1 MKKYVLP
8 VLMWMVILKVG
19 VVAIYLAGNWPGAL
33 VGDRDVPEEVASP
46 VPVSVEPVSSSAPVS
61 PAVQVKQQGVPA
73 EPVRQKGLPAISLMA
88 SASAADTAD
97 AVAPGDAREPATA
110 DPVTQEQMAL
120 QLAAERET
128 LLEREKY
135 LERQEA
141 RLTELKEEITRKIDE
156 LTLLREEILA
166 TMDQKNEIQE
176 AEVKHLI
183 KIYSTMK
190 PQKVAQL
197 IEQLDIDL
205 VTALFS
211 RMKGDVVGDILSFV
225 DSETGARI
233 TRGLFP
239 EKTAENTM
247 P

>member
-8 VLMWMVILKVG
+8 VLIWMIILKVG
-19 VVAIYLAGNWPGAL
+19 VVAVYLAGNRPGVL
-33 VGDRDVPEEVASP
+33 VGDRNVPEQVT
-46 VPVSVEPVSSSAPVS
+46 APVS
-61 PAVQVKQQGVPA
+61 L
-73 EPVRQKGLPAISLMA
+73 EPGLPAGQLAAPVQQVSLPALSLMS
-88 SASAADTAD
+88 SANAADTAHAAD
-97 AVAPGDAREPATA
+97 TANALETGEQAGEPVVENTA
-110 DPVTQEQMAL
+110 TQEQMTA
-120 QLAAERET
+120 QLVAERET
-128 LLEREKY
+128 LLEKEKY

-141 RLTELKEEITRKIDE
+141 RLKELKEEITRKIEE

-166 TMDQKNEIQE
+166 TMELKNEIQE

-233 TRGLFP
+233 TQGLFP
-239 EKTAENTM
+239 EQTGENAM

>member
-1 MKKYVLP
+1 MKKYVMP
-8 VLMWMVILKVG
+8 VLLWMIILKMG
-19 VVAIYLAGNWPGAL
+19 VVAVYLAGDRPGVL
-33 VGDRDVPEEVASP
+33 VGDRDVPEAETA
-46 VPVSVEPVSSSAPVS
+46 PVSVALEPGSPAEQPSAPV
-61 PAVQVKQQGVPA
+61 
-73 EPVRQKGLPAISLMA
+73 EPVRQVRLPALSLMS
-88 SASAADTAD
+88 SANAADAAD
-97 AVAPGDAREPATA
+97 AVETGDAKEPVTA
-110 DPVTQEQMAL
+110 DSATQEQMAV
-120 QLAAERET
+120 QQAEERET

-141 RLTELKEEITRKIDE
+141 RLKELKEEITRKIDE

-166 TMDQKNEIQE
+166 TMEQKNEIQE

-239 EKTAENTM
+239 EQTVESTM

>member
-1 MKKYVLP
+1 MRKYVLP
-8 VLMWMVILKVG
+8 VLMWMIILKVG
-19 VVAIYLAGNWPGAL
+19 VVAFYLAGNRAGQPPTGE
-33 VGDRDVPEEVASP
+33 REIPEKTTAS
-46 VPVSVEPVSSSAPVS
+46 VPVDPVV
-61 PAVQVKQQGVPA
+61 
-73 EPVRQKGLPAISLMA
+73 LPQMALMA
-88 SASAADTAD
+88 SANAADTAD
-97 AVAPGDAREPATA
+97 AVETGDAAE
-110 DPVTQEQMAL
+110 PVTTDPAAQKQMAA
-120 QLAAERET
+120 QLAAEKET
-128 LLEREKY
+128 LLAREKY
-135 LERQEA
+135 LERQEV
-141 RLTELKEEITRKIDE
+141 RLAALKEEITRKIDE

-166 TMDQKNEIQE
+166 TMDQKSEVEE

-190 PQKVAQL
+190 PQKVAQM
-197 IEQLDIDL
+197 IEQLDLDL

-239 EKTAENTM
+239 DHAAETNM

>member
-1 MKKYVLP
+1 MRKYVLP
-8 VLMWMVILKVG
+8 VLMWMIILKVG
-19 VVAIYLAGNWPGAL
+19 VITVYLAGNRPGMPAD
-33 VGDRDVPEEVASP
+33 VRDIPEGTTASIP
-46 VPVSVEPVSSSAPVS
+46 VQTDPVV
-61 PAVQVKQQGVPA
+61 
-73 EPVRQKGLPAISLMA
+73 LPALSLMT
-88 SASAADTAD
+88 SANAADTAG
-97 AVAPGDAREPATA
+97 AVGPGDAKEPVTA
-110 DPVTQEQMAL
+110 DSATQEQMAV
-120 QLAAERET
+120 QLAAEKET

-141 RLTELKEEITRKIDE
+141 RLQELKEEITRKIDE

-166 TMDQKNEIQE
+166 TMGQKNEIQE

-197 IEQLDIDL
+197 IEQLDIEL

-239 EKTAENTM
+239 DQPVDAGM